1 MDSELTIAPTTLVQ
15 TQQAEQLGM
24 RAKAGKEPL
33 TDARRQELTKIAQDF
48 EAIFTGMMLK
58 AMRDTVPEDSLTGG
72 GRGEDIYRSLLDQQ
86 YATLAAHHDGGLGI
100 AAMMEKELFKNYAV
114 PQQAAGG
121 KPSGDDQ

>member
-15 TQQAEQLGM
+15 EQKAEQMGL
-24 RAKAGKEPL
+24 RAKGGKEPL
-33 TDARRQELTKIAQDF
+33 TDARRKELTKIAQDF

-58 AMRDTVPEDSLTGG
+58 SMRDTVPEDSLTGG

-86 YATLAAHHDGGLGI
+86 YATLASQHNGGLGI
-100 AAMMEKELFKNYAV
+100 AAMMEKELLRNYAV